1 MTGQTR
7 STRTGRRVAAG
18 LLGAVGLALAA
29 AAGGSSGTTTAN
41 PSPAAASGSASG
53 GIAVGKTGAGVVLVD
68 AKGMTLYAFAADSK
82 GHSVCTGSCATY
94 WPPVPGSE
102 KAHVSSK
109 VTAPVGTVTRS
120 DGSTQ
125 LTVAGYP
132 MYTYAGD
139 SAAGQDNGQGKNLSG
154 GLWWVVNPDGT
165 WVKSM
170 SGSSSGSSSGGGG
183 GY

>member
-1 MTGQTR
+1 MAGQARAMRR
-7 STRTGRRVAAG
+7 SGRRVGAG
-18 LLGAVGLALAA
+18 LLVAVGLALAA
-29 AAGGSSGTTTAN
+29 SACGSSGTTTG
-41 PSPAAASGSASG
+41 ASSSASG
-53 GIAVGKTGAGVVLVD
+53 AGSTSGGVSVGKTGAGTVLVD
-68 AKGMTLYAFAADSK
+68 AKGMTLYAFAADSV

-94 WPPVPGSE
+94 WPPVPGAE
-102 KAHVSSK
+102 KAHVSSE

-120 DGSTQ
+120 DGSSQ

-139 SAAGQDNGQGKNLSG
+139 TAAGQDNGQGKNLSG

-165 WVKSM
+165 WVKTTA
-170 SGSSSGSSSGGGG
+170 GSSPSSRGG

>member
-1 MTGQTR
+1 MNGRTR
-7 STRTGRRVAAG
+7 GTRTARRVAAG
-18 LLGAVGLALAA
+18 LLGAAALALTASA
-29 AAGGSSGTTTAN
+29 CGSSGTTTAN
-41 PSPAAASGSASG
+41 PSPASAGSASG
-53 GIAVGKTGAGVVLVD
+53 GIAVGKTGAGMVLVD
-68 AKGMTLYAFAADSK
+68 AKGMTLYAFAADRK
-82 GHSVCTGSCATY
+82 GHSACTGSCATY

-109 VTAPVGTVTRS
+109 VTAPVGTLTRS

-165 WVKSM
+165 WVKST
-170 SGSSSGSSSGGGG
+170 SGSSSGSSKGG